1 MKVGTRA
8 LDAHVA
14 CRNAVLEPEMVLTNY
29 VHTVAWIP
37 DDQDWIITAKK
48 RYSDLVLYNL
58 LTTRVRPDQSA
69 VPK

>member
-1 MKVGTRA
+1 MLK
-8 LDAHVA
+8 
-14 CRNAVLEPEMVLTNY
+14 PEMVLTNY

-58 LTTRVRPDQSA
+58 LTTRVRPDRSA
-69 VPK
+69 L